1 VLPVGTGAA
10 AAPYLGIDH
19 EEGDVRARRIT
30 VLVAAMTTVLAG
42 VIAAPPAGAAPG
54 ENYVRDDVF
63 TAARTQWWR
72 DSRFGMFIHFGLY
85 SAFRGEYTANGST
98 CRDAEWIKRN
108 CNIPWPEYEAKASQ
122 FNPSSF
128 DANAVVGA
136 AKAAGQKYIVI
147 TSKHHDGFAMWPT
160 AVNNWNIHDRTPFQR
175 DLLREL
181 ADAARAQGVKL
192 GFYYSI
198 WDWHDPDAQ
207 PGSTNYDAYVGR
219 MKAQLRELLTNYGD
233 VAVLWFD
240 GEWEAPWTA
249 ERGADLESYVR
260 SLAPNTIVD
269 NRVGARRTSDG
280 DFGTPEQEIPGTP
293 VDAQLWESCMTVND
307 HWGYAVY
314 DNNYKSSTTLTRN
327 LIGIASNSGN
337 YLLNVGPTDT
347 GVIPATAVD
356 RLRGMGTWLSANGAA
371 VYGAGF
377 TGLVAKPSWGVVS
390 RTGNRL
396 YASVYSWP
404 GAGAALHLSR
414 LAPFTITRATVLATG
429 AAVPFTAAGDGY
441 DLRPAGAAPDPI
453 ASVIALDIAPSAPT
467 PPGSG
472 TGLRAEYFTNTGF
485 TGTPTVTRTDPV
497 INFNWRFAGSPAP
510 TIPTDN
516 FAARWTGTIEPRFTE
531 TYTFSTLSDD
541 TVQLWVNNQ
550 LVISNTTPHGPTVDK
565 GTIALTAGQ
574 RYSIRLQ
581 QTESSGEASAK
592 LFWSSPDTPQQIVP
606 TGQLRPGI
614 VLNDSAAGIAYD
626 PGWSVSSGRGLGDY
640 QDDVHF
646 TATNGAAFSYTF
658 TGTGIDLVTER
669 FTDQGTIDV
678 SLDGVVSTVD
688 TTAPNR
694 LSQQVVYSRRT
705 LSPGTHTL
713 RATKRSGTYMLLDRL
728 DVQS

>member
-1 VLPVGTGAA
+1 M
-10 AAPYLGIDH
+10 
-19 EEGDVRARRIT
+19 RARRFT
-30 VLVAAMTTVLAG
+30 VLVAAMTTALAG
-42 VIAAPPAGAAPG
+42 VIAAPPAGAAQG
-54 ENYVRDDVF
+54 DNYARDDVF

-108 CNIPWPEYEAKASQ
+108 CDIPWPVYEAKASQ

-160 AVNNWNIHDRTPFQR
+160 AVNDWNIHSRTPFQR

-269 NRVGARRTSDG
+269 NRVGKRRGADG

-293 VDAQLWESCMTVND
+293 VDAQLWESCMTIND

-356 RLRGMGTWLSANGAA
+356 RLRGMGSWLSGNGAA
-371 VYGAGF
+371 VYAAGF
-377 TGLVAKPSWGVVS
+377 TGLVARPSWGVVS
-390 RTGNRL
+390 RAGNRL

-404 GAGAALHLSR
+404 TGGAALHLSAR
-414 LAPFTITRATVLATG
+414 APFTVSRATVLATG
-429 AAVPFTAAGDGY
+429 ASVPVTSAGDGF
-441 DLRPAGAAPDPI
+441 DLRPSGAAPSPI
-453 ASVIALDIAPSAPT
+453 ASVIALDITPSAPT
-467 PPGSG
+467 PAGSG

-485 TGTPTVTRTDPV
+485 TGPPAVTRADPV
-497 INFNWRFAGSPAP
+497 INFNWRFTGSPAP
-510 TIPTDN
+510 AIPTDN

-531 TYTFSTLSDD
+531 TYTFATLSDD

-550 LVISNTTPHGPTVDK
+550 LVISNTNPHGPAVDK
-565 GTIALTAGQ
+565 GTITLTAGQ

-581 QTESSGEASAK
+581 QTESSGEAMAK
-592 LFWSSPDTPQQIVP
+592 LFWSSPNTPQQIVP
-606 TGQLRPGI
+606 TSQLSPMTVR
-614 VLNDSAAGIAYD
+614 NDTDPAISYD
-626 PGWSVSSGRGLGDY
+626 PGWSLSSGRGLGDY

-646 TATNGAAFSYTF
+646 TTTNGAGFSHTF
-658 TGTGIDLVTER
+658 SGTGVDLVSER
-669 FTDQGTIDV
+669 FSDQGQIDIF
-678 SLDGVVSTVD
+678 LDGSLVSTVD
-688 TTAPNR
+688 TASPTR
-694 LSQQVVYSRRT
+694 LSQQVVYSKRG
-705 LSPGTHTL
+705 LAAGNHTL
-713 RATKRSGTYMLLDRL
+713 RGVKRSGTYMLVDRI
-728 DVQS
+728 DVVP